1 MVNSAQNKI
10 KKYFKEK
17 NLNVF
22 TNFTLAMMQWAKA
35 HTRGGGHPGGG
46 GPAPARPRARP
57 RPWIR
62 PRESG
67 KPMTRVPRVDG
78 LP

>member
-22 TNFTLAMMQWAKA
+22 TNFSLAYFLRKDL
-35 HTRGGGHPGGG
+35 RYGDK
-46 GPAPARPRARP
+46 
-57 RPWIR
+57 
-62 PRESG
+62 
-67 KPMTRVPRVDG
+67 KPT
-78 LP
+78 